1 MYILIYLKNWMNF
14 VLQFLL
20 GHDTFLGR
28 NEYVKVTD
36 ANTQIK
42 IPAKIQIYCTYEIS
56 VNQRI

>member
-1 MYILIYLKNWMNF
+1 MNF

-20 GHDTFLGR
+20 GHDTFLRR

-42 IPAKIQIYCTYEIS
+42 IPAKDNVYCTYTNICKIENCEK
-56 VNQRI
+56 VFTCY